1 MSPRYRCSHVSRWR
15 GCTRKVGSFACQSL
29 VILKQVQDDDGEVQD
44 DDAEVQDDDAEVR
57 DDDAEVQDGDAEVQ
71 GSDEEAQHGDE
82 EVQDDD
88 NPLFRHPELV
98 SG

>member
-44 DDAEVQDDDAEVR
+44 GDEEVQ
-57 DDDAEVQDGDAEVQ
+57 GSDAEVQ
-71 GSDEEAQHGDE
+71 GSDEEFQHGDEEAQHGDA

>member
-1 MSPRYRCSHVSRWR
+1 MSL
-15 GCTRKVGSFACQSL
+15 SFFTGPLL
-29 VILKQVQDDDGEVQD
+29 VILKQVQD
-44 DDAEVQDDDAEVR
+44 DDAEVQDDDE
-57 DDDAEVQDGDAEVQ
+57 EVQ
-71 GSDEEAQHGDE
+71 GSDE